1 MKKLYSISLIL
12 ILLLC
17 VEQNYAQTQSIE
29 DVFGMDNENVN
40 DVDAPIDSLVYLF
53 IILGSYL
60 GFKKLK

>member
-17 VEQNYAQTQSIE
+17 VEQNYAQSIE

-40 DVDAPIDSLVYLF
+40 DVEAPIDSLIYLF
-53 IILGSYL
+53 VILGSYL